1 MNREE
6 EIEELASKYADDYG
20 YFNVDLDDVACG
32 FIDGAKWADE
42 HSANPWHSA
51 KDGDLPKTNKVNG
64 KDTSFI
70 VKTKCGNL
78 YIAYFAKW
86 FDEEYRT
93 FRYDF
98 FDNSDCLLEVDY
110 WMEMPGLPTE
120 LEKDEL

>member
-6 EIEELASKYADDYG
+6 EFEKAASEYTKNYDCFYGDTDD
-20 YFNVDLDDVACG
+20 AWEG
-32 FIDGAKWADE
+32 FVDGAKWADE